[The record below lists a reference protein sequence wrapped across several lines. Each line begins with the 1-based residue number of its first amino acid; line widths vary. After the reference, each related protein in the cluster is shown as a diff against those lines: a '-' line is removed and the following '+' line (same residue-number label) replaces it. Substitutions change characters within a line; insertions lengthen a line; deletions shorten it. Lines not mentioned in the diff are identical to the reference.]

1 MGELLILILLI
12 GLVFY
17 IISKVRESP
26 FRYPYF
32 EYCFDVSGKRKPNIE
47 DFIDAYINNNGIGAF
62 ETHYRK
68 VQQWK
73 DSSQQIVDRA
83 IFKDLRQKQFLNAL
97 TMSICF
103 VLRLFVNRH
112 DINRLITKNFHIKNV
127 QDKEYSCDYQSLID
141 RYIMLQ
147 KIDFQCTLNEY
158 HCKNQRKLMTKA
170 LRKEIMLRDNYTCQI
185 CGKYM
190 PDEVG
195 LHIDHIIPVSKGGKT
210 IVSNLQ
216 VLCSKCNG
224 KNQIGVNFIDV
235 RIGGFILRKQHM
247 NAKIRY

>member
-1 MGELLILILLI
+1 
-12 GLVFY
+12 
-17 IISKVRESP
+17 
-26 FRYPYF
+26 
-32 EYCFDVSGKRKPNIE
+32 
-47 DFIDAYINNNGIGAF
+47 
-62 ETHYRK
+62 
-68 VQQWK
+68 
-73 DSSQQIVDRA
+73 
-83 IFKDLRQKQFLNAL
+83 
-97 TMSICF
+97 
-103 VLRLFVNRH
+103 
-112 DINRLITKNFHIKNV
+112 
-127 QDKEYSCDYQSLID
+127 
-141 RYIMLQ
+141 MLQ

-224 KNQIGVNFIDV
+224 KKSN
-235 RIGGFILRKQHM
+235 RC
-247 NAKIRY
+247 

>member
-68 VQQWK
+68 VRQWK

-83 IFKDLRQKQFLNAL
+83 IFKDLRQKQFFECIDDEH
-97 TMSICF
+97 MFCF
-103 VLRLFVNRH
+103 AFIRQQTRYKQVNYQKFSYK
-112 DINRLITKNFHIKNV
+112 LNV

-210 IVSNLQ
+210 IASNLQ

-224 KNQIGVNFIDV
+224 KKSN
-235 RIGGFILRKQHM
+235 RC
-247 NAKIRY
+247 

>member
-1 MGELLILILLI
+1 M
-12 GLVFY
+12 F
-17 IISKVRESP
+17 
-26 FRYPYF
+26 
-32 EYCFDVSGKRKPNIE
+32 SGKRKPNIE

-83 IFKDLRQKQFLNAL
+83 IFKDLRQKQFFECIDDEH
-97 TMSICF
+97 MFCF
-103 VLRLFVNRH
+103 TFIRQQTRYKQVNYQKFSYK
-112 DINRLITKNFHIKNV
+112 LNV

-224 KNQIGVNFIDV
+224 KKSN
-235 RIGGFILRKQHM
+235 RC
-247 NAKIRY
+247 